1 MLPENGIV
9 CFKHSTF
16 RNVTV
21 QWLVRSTIDTVQGGP
36 PFRKNLTHH
45 QVFRKF
51 IQYTTFG

>member
-21 QWLVRSTIDTVQGGP
+21 QWLVRSTIDTVQGG
-36 PFRKNLTHH
+36 FRKNLTHH